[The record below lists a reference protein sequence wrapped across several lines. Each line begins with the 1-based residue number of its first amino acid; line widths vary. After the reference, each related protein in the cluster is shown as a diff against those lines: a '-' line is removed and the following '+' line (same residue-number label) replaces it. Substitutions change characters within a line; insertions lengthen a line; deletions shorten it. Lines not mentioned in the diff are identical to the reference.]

1 AEMLVTS
8 LDYREIKIHRHRHC
22 MTLHPKESCELT
34 DIAAPRS
41 DRSLSSARKMRTLL
55 AITEKEQARET
66 NIDDSSLKISSAKMA
81 GKELN
86 RCTAV
91 AF

>member
-1 AEMLVTS
+1 MLVTS

-41 DRSLSSARKMRTLL
+41 LRFPIKMGLLL
-55 AITEKEQARET
+55 AIAEKEQVRET
-66 NIDDSSLKISSAKMA
+66 NIDDPSLKISSAKMA

>member
-1 AEMLVTS
+1 MLVTS

-34 DIAAPRS
+34 DIAAP
-41 DRSLSSARKMRTLL
+41 RSLSSARKMRTLL